1 MAKPSKMLSEI
12 HQQPEVLQRLL
23 DCCAPEVKAAAKLIK
38 DRKPAFLVMD
48 ARGTSYNAALYA
60 KYLFEAYAGL
70 PVSFTAPSLVTLYG
84 AKVGYGSAVMIGISQ
99 SGASEDLLAAMEAAK
114 ATGAGTIAL
123 CNTAGSALTKLA
135 DVKLITPAGKEQA
148 VAATKSFTSQLMGL
162 ALIAAEVSGSRKL
175 KNALAKVPDL
185 IAGALSLEPQVME
198 FSQRYTDTTTCA
210 MLGRGYNL
218 ATAYEAALKLTEC
231 AYISAQGYS
240 LAIFEHGP
248 KALATD
254 GFPLFVYAAKGAA
267 YDQAGEAIAAYKAQG
282 ADVMV
287 IANCQRL
294 VRKGTLGLRVPG
306 KFDEAVSPLV
316 FTSVG
321 QLFAYGIAT
330 AKGYQPDAPRL
341 LNKVTST
348 R

>member
-1 MAKPSKMLSEI
+1 MSKSSKMLAEI
-12 HQQPEVLQRLL
+12 HEQPGVLQAML
-23 DCCAPEVKAAAKLIK
+23 DQCATEVEAAARLIK
-38 DRKPAFLVMD
+38 DRRPAFLVMD
-48 ARGTSYNAALYA
+48 ARGTSYNAALYG
-60 KYLFEAYAGL
+60 KYLFEAFAGL
-70 PVSFTAPSLVTLYG
+70 PVCFTAPSLTTLYG
-84 AKVGYGSAVMIGISQ
+84 AKVDYSRAVMIGVSQ
-99 SGASEDLLAAMEAAK
+99 SGASEDLLAAMESAK

-148 VAATKSFTSQLMGL
+148 VAATKSFISQLMGL
-162 ALIAAEVSGSRKL
+162 ALIAAEVSGSKKL
-175 KNALAKVPDL
+175 KNALAKVPAL
-185 IAGALSLEPQVME
+185 VAGALSLEAQVLE
-198 FSQRYTDTTTCA
+198 QSQRYTATTTCA

-231 AYISAQGYS
+231 AYIAAQGFS

-267 YDQAGEAIAAYKAQG
+267 YKQAGEAIAAYKQQG
-282 ADVMV
+282 AEVTV

-294 VRKGTLGLRVPG
+294 ARKGAFGLRVPG
-306 KFDEAVSPLV
+306 EFDEAVSPIV
-316 FTSVG
+316 FTPVG